1 VASPAGWGR
10 RATLRR
16 VLAFI
21 GLVALVAAPVAANAL
36 GSNPNDPLFPKQWGM
51 RLIGAPTAWATGT
64 GQGVTIAVVDT
75 GVDFGHP
82 DLAGKVLPGY
92 NYIAPGSAPQDDY
105 GHGTHVAGIAAADT
119 NNGIGVAGVAP
130 GASIMPVKV
139 LDSSGGGSIDTVAQG
154 IDYAADHGAQV
165 INLSLGSDLQSLS
178 GAPAKLTAAVEYAW
192 SKGSIC
198 VLAAG
203 NGGLLGLFGSGY
215 SNQHALVVTAL
226 TPQDTEA
233 SYATGV
239 GSVMWGISAPGG
251 ANDGNPDDD
260 IVSTYWDGTKSDPH
274 IYGTLAGTSMAA
286 PHVSGA
292 AAILRGLGLSPQQ
305 TIDRLLSTAKN
316 LGSPSTYGAGQLDV
330 TAAVAGLGSAP
341 VAPPT
346 TPAPPRTTVGTSAPI
361 VAVPAPTGPPRVT
374 AAPSSN
380 VPPSTGATTTTTA
393 APPPGPAIALSPQRP
408 SPPSAIPPVT
418 GAGHRGGLTPVP
430 VAIALAGLLAVAT
443 ALWLGPRRL
452 PRA

>member
-1 VASPAGWGR
+1 M
-10 RATLRR
+10 
-16 VLAFI
+16 
-21 GLVALVAAPVAANAL
+21 ALVAAPVAAAL
-36 GSNPNDPLFPKQWGM
+36 GPNPNDPFFPKQWGM

-82 DLAGKVLPGY
+82 DLAGKLLAGY
-92 NYIAPGSAPQDDY
+92 NYIAPGTAPQDDY

-119 NNGIGVAGVAP
+119 NNGIGVVSVAP
-130 GASIMPVKV
+130 GALIMPVKV

-203 NGGLLGLFGSGY
+203 NAGLLGVFGSGY
-215 SNQHALVVTAL
+215 SNQHAIVVTAL

-260 IVSTYWDGTKSDPH
+260 ILSTYWDGKMSDPH
-274 IYGTLAGTSMAA
+274 VYGTLAGTSMAA
-286 PHVSGA
+286 PHVAGA

-305 TIDRLLSTAKN
+305 TVDRLLSTAKN

-330 TAAVAGLGSAP
+330 AAAVAGLGPAP
-341 VAPPT
+341 TAPTT
-346 TPAPPRTTVGTSAPI
+346 TPAPPRTTAGTSAP
-361 VAVPAPTGPPRVT
+361 VLASPAQAGPPHVT
-374 AAPSSN
+374 ATPSST
-380 VPPSTGATTTTTA
+380 VPTSTATTSTTTA

-408 SPPSAIPPVT
+408 SQPSQLPTVT
-418 GAGHRGGLTPVP
+418 RVRHRGGLTPVP
-430 VAIALAGLLAVAT
+430 VAIAIAGLLAVAA
-443 ALWLGPRRL
+443 ALWLAPRRL